1 MPKLL
6 IDWVEIESNYFPEWP
21 TASHKSILI
30 ESPNKDDEPTYVR
43 EVLSNFMRRAYR
55 RPVSKDEVERKAAL
69 FARLRPKEDSFEHTL
84 VSTLAAVL
92 CSSHFL
98 LIAEPSTQPVAEDEP
113 IRKRKLNNYELA
125 SRLSYFLWSSM
136 PDQML
141 FELAE
146 NGQISQQTVLKKQ
159 VLRMIRD
166 PKALAFSTHFASQW
180 LDLAGIRRLAVNPE
194 YFTFEETTK
203 DLFEQETIRFL
214 HHVVQENL
222 SIDNFID
229 SDFVVTQHKLAKHY
243 RILVSV
249 EAFMYANLVKNIT
262 EEASSLRHPYYS
274 ATPLDPKLIQSD
286 AECGCLNA
294 FSTLLLLLLQMFR
307 TFPSQKLKTRQ
318 DSPPFKERLVA
329 HANIH
334 KDCQQNR
341 SLGRRLRELQCT
353 RPMARRQP
361 RPKRQIT
368 TSESH
373 DRSNHS
379 PP

>member
-55 RPVSKDEVERKAAL
+55 RPVSKDEVDRKAAL

-113 IRKRKLNNYELA
+113 IRKRKLNSYELA

-146 NGQISQQTVLKKQ
+146 NGQISQPTVLKKQ

-180 LDLAGIRRLAVNPE
+180 LDLNWYSSHLQSIPSILHLRKPPKISSSKRQS
-194 YFTFEETTK
+194 TFSIMLFRKTSASTT
-203 DLFEQETIRFL
+203 
-214 HHVVQENL
+214 
-222 SIDNFID
+222 S
-229 SDFVVTQHKLAKHY
+229 
-243 RILVSV
+243 
-249 EAFMYANLVKNIT
+249 
-262 EEASSLRHPYYS
+262 
-274 ATPLDPKLIQSD
+274 
-286 AECGCLNA
+286 
-294 FSTLLLLLLQMFR
+294 STLTSLS
-307 TFPSQKLKTRQ
+307 PST
-318 DSPPFKERLVA
+318 
-329 HANIH
+329 N
-334 KDCQQNR
+334 
-341 SLGRRLRELQCT
+341 
-353 RPMARRQP
+353 
-361 RPKRQIT
+361 
-368 TSESH
+368 
-373 DRSNHS
+373 
-379 PP
+379 